1 MSNLE
6 KVMKYS
12 VLSIR
17 FYDVLSI
24 LSYNISLIYFVN
36 VMRGTLTSVK

>member
-24 LSYNISLIYFVN
+24 LSYNISQTYFVN
-36 VMRGTLTSVK
+36 VYEG